1 MKPSRPSGLA
11 WYLAAVQFVFLS
23 CWTVYAIFLPGL
35 LEQMGVP
42 RGWAPW
48 LLLADQVLFAV
59 FDVVTGYYADRVFR
73 LYGRIGP
80 WVVGITGLSCLAF
93 LLLPWVA
100 AAGTGGCQA
109 PLFMALAVLWVV
121 TSSALRAPAFALLT
135 RHAAAPE
142 APRLAGLALA
152 GMALAGA
159 LAPYLGASLKGVDAR
174 LPFLVSSLALVA
186 LAWGLIRAE
195 RQPAAA
201 AGPAAAMPARAAA
214 QVSAWRFYGPLL
226 LAALAFQWFFSLG
239 AAPRYLQHV
248 GASQLAWLLPVF
260 WIGFNIT
267 VFNTGVL
274 TRHLGSLRACGAGGI
289 LAGLGALLPGVVDG
303 LYPLLLAQFLGGM
316 GWGWVLAAGF
326 GVCAELGRSGA
337 VRGEAA
343 AFGFMFAML
352 ALATFGRIG
361 LQLAEAAT
369 LPQWPQLLL
378 WLPPAL
384 WLLAAALWWR
394 AARPASPGG
403 DI

>member
-1 MKPSRPSGLA
+1 MNPSRPSGLA

-42 RGWAPW
+42 RGWALW

-59 FDVVTGYYADRVFR
+59 FDVATGYYADRVFR

-80 WVVGITGLSCLAF
+80 WVVGITSLSCLAF

-100 AAGTGGCQA
+100 AAGTGAWQA

-121 TSSALRAPAFALLT
+121 TSSALRAPVFALLT
-135 RHAAAPE
+135 RHAAAPQT
-142 APRLAGLALA
+142 PRLAGLALA

-159 LAPYLGASLKGVDAR
+159 LAPYLGASLKGLDAR
-174 LPFLVSSLALVA
+174 LPFLLSSLALIA

-195 RQPAAA
+195 RQPASAA
-201 AGPAAAMPARAAA
+201 PAPAAPGSALAT
-214 QVSAWRFYGPLL
+214 VSAKHFYGPLL
-226 LAALAFQWFFSLG
+226 LAALAFQCFFSLG

-248 GASQLAWLLPVF
+248 GVSQLAWLMPVF

-289 LAGLGALLPGVVDG
+289 LAGLGALLPGVLDG
-303 LYPLLLAQFLGGM
+303 LYSMLLAQFLGGM
-316 GWGWVLAAGF
+316 GWGWVLAASF

-343 AFGFMFAML
+343 AYGLMFAML
-352 ALATFGRIG
+352 ALATFGRVG
-361 LQLAEAAT
+361 LQLAEAPS
-369 LPQWPQLLL
+369 LPQWPQVLR

-384 WLLAAALWWR
+384 WLLSAALWWC
-394 AARPASPGG
+394 AARPVLTRRH
-403 DI
+403 I